1 MARNSTSTAIHQ
13 IPVDLI
19 RQAASGRAVEILERV
34 ASIPRE
40 SLTGNHGPCPKCGG
54 NDRFR
59 LLDSDAGAVLC
70 NQCFRERNGDYFAA
84 VQWARG
90 VDFLEAAK
98 LVGEYLGI
106 GPQKLDAS
114 TSGGKRK
121 SKKSE
126 EADPNESIKILDW
139 NEMLA
144 VSFCRHKKG
153 VKPIALRRVG
163 AVRCE
168 HMGLICMAIP
178 VWDSAAVEAVRAD
191 SSILTDPA
199 KVAQRP
205 KPCGWTIYNI
215 GGGTLP
221 KKGKDGQY
229 EQVKVKLAYGSQP
242 GIMGDLAAITS
253 PTCTNLWKLEGPSDL
268 LAALSLPDVPTH
280 VGFVSNANGAGEVP
294 HQWMVDLFS
303 GRAARVLHD
312 ADKPGQDGAND
323 RWGPALTTAATE
335 VRLLQLPYD
344 IAPAH
349 GKDLRDFVTEEPG
362 GHVFADLAAIE
373 ERAPPFIVAD
383 GAKITINVD
392 GKKATTV
399 AAKASHNGSAKADD
413 DPHRLARMNLEAY
426 AKAHGGGALR
436 YWKGEWYGWK
446 PARGKYRRIEEDEL
460 RAKLAQS
467 IESEFDR
474 IAEYRRALGETDAT
488 AQRVTNGLLANVLTA
503 TSSLCYVPDTV
514 DLLTWLNGE
523 RKDSGQQRTLIA
535 MRNGL
540 IDLDALLREDDANAI
555 IPHSDAWFSTVC
567 LPYDFIAG
575 AVCPRWEAMLE
586 RCLEYDGQR
595 LKILQEFAGYLLL
608 PDTSYQRLLC
618 LEGEGANGKST
629 FLAGITA
636 IIGRENCSFL
646 SLEDFADQFAMSDTI
661 GKLANIAADVPSS
674 VDSAMEAVIKRF
686 ASGDMVSMNRK
697 NMSRISVRPTAR
709 LIMSWNTRP
718 RFRERAYGLWR
729 RMILVPFQSEIK
741 RHERIKGMDSP
752 QFWQDA
758 GELPGMFNW
767 ALQGLLRLRRQGEFT
782 DSDIGASA
790 LEEYRREANPARE
803 FLAEN
808 LEEVEHYQIPSDEVY
823 RVYKKWCKEFDYRPL
838 DARQFGKEVRKNFP
852 KSDRVRIR
860 DGEGRSYFFRGIGW
874 TTGEVCGDQV
884 QNFVI

>member
-1 MARNSTSTAIHQ
+1 MARSSTSPAIHQ

-54 NDRFR
+54 RDRFR
-59 LLDSDAGAVLC
+59 LMDEDMGAVIC

-106 GPQKLDAS
+106 QPQKVEPS
-114 TSGGKRK
+114 KRK
-121 SKKSE
+121 KKAAE
-126 EADPNESIKILDW
+126 EVDPNESIKILEW
-139 NEMLA
+139 SEMLA
-144 VSFCRHKKG
+144 VSWCRRKPG

-178 VWDSAAVEAVRAD
+178 VWNAAAVEAVRAD

-199 KVAQRP
+199 KLAQRP

-221 KKGKDGQY
+221 KKGKNGEY

-242 GIMGDLAAITS
+242 GIMADLTAITS

-294 HQWMVDLFS
+294 HQWMVDLFA

-312 ADKPGQDGAND
+312 ADQPGGDGARD
-323 RWGPALTTAATE
+323 KWAPALTTVASE
-335 VRLLQLPYD
+335 VRLLQLPYE

-373 ERAPPFIVAD
+373 EKTPAFVVPEGVQ
-383 GAKITINVD
+383 ITINVE
-392 GKKATTV
+392 GKKQAASV
-399 AAKASHNGSAKADD
+399 AAKASYNGSTKADD
-413 DPHRLARMNLEAY
+413 DPHRLARMNLDAY

-514 DLLTWLNGE
+514 DLLTWLNAE

-555 IPHSDAWFSTVC
+555 IPHSESWFSTVC

-608 PDTSYQRLLC
+608 PDTSYQKLLC

-718 RFRERAYGLWR
+718 RFRERAFGLWR
-729 RMILVPFQSEIK
+729 RMILVPFRTEIQ

-808 LEEVEHYQIPSDEVY
+808 VEPVPHYQISSDEIY
-823 RVYKKWCKEFDYRPL
+823 RVYKNWCKEFDYRAL
-838 DARQFGKEVRKNFP
+838 DARQFGKEVKKNFP
-852 KSDRVRIR
+852 SSEKLRVR
-860 DGEGRSYFFRGIGW
+860 DGENRWYVFRGIGW
-874 TTGEVCGDQV
+874 SVGEVGGESV
-884 QNFVI
+884 QNFVF

>member
-1 MARNSTSTAIHQ
+1 MARNTASPASPQ
-13 IPVDLI
+13 IPVELI
-19 RQAASGRAVEILERV
+19 RQAAAGRAVEILERV
-34 ASIPRE
+34 ASIPRDA
-40 SLTGNHGPCPKCGG
+40 LTGNHGPCPKCGG
-54 NDRFR
+54 SDRFR
-59 LLDSDAGAVLC
+59 LLDSEAGAVLC

-84 VQWARG
+84 VQWARN

-106 GPQKLDAS
+106 APQKSDAS
-114 TSGGKRK
+114 NGGKRK

-126 EADPNESIKILDW
+126 EADPSESIKILDW

-199 KVAQRP
+199 KVASRP

-242 GIMGDLAAITS
+242 GIMADLTAITS

-323 RWGPALTTAATE
+323 RWGPALTTVASE

-373 ERAPPFIVAD
+373 ERSPPFIVAD

-426 AKAHGGGALR
+426 AKAHGGGALLF
-436 YWKGEWYGWK
+436 WKDEWYGWK
-446 PARGKYRRIEEDEL
+446 PARGKYRKIPEGEL
-460 RAKLAQS
+460 RAKLAQA

-474 IAEYRRALGETDAT
+474 IAEYRRALGETEAVS
-488 AQRVTNGLLANVLTA
+488 QKVTNSLLANVLTA
-503 TSSLCYVPDTV
+503 TASLCYVPGSV
-514 DLLTWLNGE
+514 ELLTWLSID
-523 RKDSGQQRTLIA
+523 RKDSGQRRTLIA
-535 MRNGL
+535 MKNGL
-540 IDLDALLREDDANAI
+540 IDLDALLREDSENAV
-555 IPHSDAWFSTVC
+555 IPHSPSWFSTVC
-567 LPYDFIAG
+567 LPYDFNAD
-575 AVCPRWEAMLE
+575 AECPKWIELIE
-586 RCLEYDGQR
+586 KSLDYDLQR
-595 LKILQEFAGYLLL
+595 INLIQEFVGYLLL
-608 PDTSYQRLLC
+608 PDTSYQKLLC
-618 LEGEGANGKST
+618 LEGEGSNGKSV
-629 FLAGITA
+629 FMAGVSA
-636 IIGRENCSFL
+636 IIGRENCTFL
-646 SLEDFADQFAMSDTI
+646 SLEDFADQFAMAETL
-661 GKLANIAADVPSS
+661 GKLANIAADVPSY
-674 VDSAMEAVIKRF
+674 VDSAMEATIKRF
-686 ASGDMVSMNRK
+686 ASGDMMSLNRK
-697 NMSRISVRPTAR
+697 NLSRVSAKPTAR

-718 RFRERAYGLWR
+718 KFKDRSMGLWR
-729 RMILVPFQSEIK
+729 RMLLVPFNRVVSEREKIL
-741 RHERIKGMDSP
+741 GMDSAE
-752 QFWQDA
+752 FWQDA
-758 GELPGMFNW
+758 GELSGMFNW
-767 ALQGLLRLRRQGEFT
+767 ALQGLLRLRRNRRFSE
-782 DSDIGASA
+782 SDTSKKAIN
-790 LEEYRREANPARE
+790 EYQNEANPARE
-803 FLAEN
+803 FLTDYVAESS
-808 LEEVEHYQIPSDEVY
+808 LSQIASDDLY
-823 RVYKKWCKEFDYRPL
+823 RIYSRWCKEGDYHKL
-838 DARQFGKEVRKNFP
+838 DARQFGKEVKRIFP
-852 KSDRVRIR
+852 KSERVKGGNRESR
-860 DGEGRSYFFRGIGW
+860 QYFIRGIDW
-874 TTGEVCGDQV
+874 TSETICGEST
-884 QNFVI
+884 QNFEY